1 MLILNFCPGCVTFLR
16 TCSFVVSD
24 MIPQRLPLHCV
35 SGQALLLMEVLI
47 NYYYPHL
54 KEESQLDSWW
64 DWLGSPSLVN
74 LNPTPYSQPKSELL
88 PGLHSQVEM

>member
-1 MLILNFCPGCVTFLR
+1 
-16 TCSFVVSD
+16 
-24 MIPQRLPLHCV
+24 MIPQRLPLHCGP
-35 SGQALLLMEVLI
+35 GQALLMEVLI

-74 LNPTPYSQPKSELL
+74 ETQLPTASLSQNFSQDCILRLKCSLL
-88 PGLHSQVEM
+88 GAA